1 MAKRLKFAIT
11 LVALL
16 SLLGSTLAVAS
27 PDEVKWS
34 RVNIPAEGKAG
45 DWVLASGSDVQHLV
59 MASDGTL
66 YCYANPSGTSYTLFK
81 STDGGYSWSYTDY
94 DKAIV
99 ALVGSDIDADIIYVS
114 DGSYVYKSIDG
125 GDSFDDLA
133 AGSLDALDFA
143 TTGEEITCLA
153 VGYIDNEPYVFI
165 GTANG
170 VAGGGVYFIHDVAF
184 GGGWTDLGVGNY
196 DVYSIAS
203 SPNLDTDSQVIA
215 VATDKVHTY
224 VTYNYGVMSEWT
236 RVELLDADGASFAIT
251 AASKI
256 CFPADFSQTHELL
269 LGVVGGDGGIYRVD
283 EDTSYRF
290 DVDADIISL
299 DLVGK
304 SGNLQL
310 LAGEN
315 AHGEVWYSVDDGDS
329 WDSAQKAPS
338 GSGPT
343 YVVMSDDFA
352 DSGKAYAATSGSESA
367 FSYTTDGGITWN
379 QIGLIDTAINFII
392 DLAISPN
399 FSQDNTLFMLT
410 WGGKH
415 SLWRSLDDGT
425 SWERVFTSALANVD
439 SLSLVELSPRYNGNQ
454 VVFLAGTSNGNP
466 AIWKSTDNGQSFSPL
481 RTIPPPVDT
490 WAVTSNTSLFIGSHD
505 GGDGLIYRTINN
517 GLSYSSTEVGNQPLN
532 SIVLSPDYDEDET
545 LLVGNNNGWVYFS
558 DDNGA
563 SFEPLPPEAASPPLT
578 GAITV
583 AFDPQFS
590 SNSTVYVA
598 SDAADKGIY
607 RFIIGTDTE
616 WENIDS
622 PAGGKLKQLRV
633 APDGTLYATNLKPD
647 GGTERCLNPTYSL
660 GPTFE
665 TITRGLDDGATLT
678 KLWLYENRLWSIDT
692 AHTRLMTFTD
702 SLTVPV
708 TLTSPPDQAPGIG
721 TIINYTISNV
731 SLDWETLSGAT
742 TYEWQLNNDADF
754 SSPLDGGYTKASTTR
769 LPAIEL
775 ATTYYWRVR
784 ATEPMLSPW
793 SDKWSFTTA
802 LGYES
807 IAPKLLNPEA
817 GVRGV
822 PLKPVFQWSDIAG
835 ADSYELMVSAD
846 ASFGNPTILKAG
858 AYALPS
864 TAWECNI
871 NLDYD
876 TTYYWKVRAIS
887 ADTHS
892 AWSAVSAFTTES
904 SPPSIEEPQ
913 ETIAPSSPSSP
924 PPPPPLPPSAP
935 SQPATP
941 DWVKYLFSGL
951 LTTVVL
957 LVVIVLMLIRGM
969 RQPRS

>member
-16 SLLGSTLAVAS
+16 TLLGSTPAVAA

-34 RVNIPAEGKAG
+34 RVKSPAEGKRG
-45 DWVLASGSDVQHLV
+45 DWMLASGSDVQHLT
-59 MASDGTL
+59 MAVDGTL
-66 YCYANPSGTSYTLFK
+66 YCYANPSGTSYTLFE

-94 DKAIV
+94 DKAIA
-99 ALVGSDIDADIIYVS
+99 ALVGSDTDADIIYVS
-114 DGSYVYKSIDG
+114 DGDYVYKSIDG
-125 GDSFDDLA
+125 GDSFEELA

-143 TTGEEITCLA
+143 TTGEQITCLA

-170 VAGGGVYFIHDVAF
+170 AAGGGVYFIHDVAL
-184 GGGWTDLGVGNY
+184 GGGWTDLDVGNY
-196 DVYSIAS
+196 DVYSIAG
-203 SPNLDTDSQVIA
+203 SPNFDTDSQVIA

-236 RVELLDADGASFAIT
+236 RVELLDADGTSFAIT

-256 CFPADFSQTHELL
+256 CFSADFSQTHELF
-269 LGVVGGDGGIYRVD
+269 LGVVGGDGGIYWVD
-283 EDTSYRF
+283 EDIAYRF
-290 DVDADIISL
+290 DINADIISL
-299 DLVGK
+299 DLAGE

-315 AHGEVWYSVDDGDS
+315 AHGEVWYSNDDGDS

-338 GSGPT
+338 GSGAT

-352 DSGKAYAATSGSESA
+352 DSGKAYAATSGNESA

-379 QIGLIDTAINFII
+379 QVGLIDTAINFII

-410 WGGKH
+410 WGGEH

-425 SWERVFTSALANVD
+425 SWERVFTSALADVD
-439 SLSLVELSPRYNGNQ
+439 SISLVGLSPQYNGSQ
-454 VVFLAGTSNGNP
+454 VIFLAGTSNGNP
-466 AIWKSTDNGQSFSPL
+466 AIWKSTNNGQNFNPL

-490 WAVTSNTSLFIGSHD
+490 WAVISDTSLFIGSHD
-505 GGDGLIYRTINN
+505 GGDGLIYRTTNN
-517 GLSYSSTEVGNQPLN
+517 GLSYSSTKIGSQPLN
-532 SIVLSPDYDEDET
+532 SIALSPNYNEDET
-545 LLVGNNNGWVYFS
+545 LLVGNSNGWVYFS

-563 SFEPLPPEAASPPLT
+563 SFEPLPPEAISPPLT
-578 GAITV
+578 GTITV

-590 SNSTVYVA
+590 SNSTVYAA
-598 SDAADKGIY
+598 SDAADKGVY

-622 PAGGKLKQLRV
+622 PTGGKLKQLRV
-633 APDGTLYATNLKPD
+633 AADGTLYATNFKSN
-647 GGTERCLNPTYSL
+647 GGMERCLNPTYSL

-665 TITRGLDDGATLT
+665 TVTRGLDDGATLT
-678 KLWLYENRLWSIDT
+678 KLWLYDNRLWSIDT
-692 AHTRLMTFTD
+692 TNIRLMTFTD
-702 SLTVPV
+702 SLTAPV
-708 TLTSPPDQAPGIG
+708 TLTSPPNQAPGIG
-721 TIINYTISNV
+721 TIINYTINDV

-742 TYEWQLNNDADF
+742 TYEWQLNNDANL
-754 SSPLDGGYTKASTTR
+754 SSPLEGGYTKASTTR

-817 GVRGV
+817 GARGV
-822 PLKPVFQWSDIAG
+822 SLKPVFQWSDIAG
-835 ADSYELMVSAD
+835 ADSYELIVSAD

-858 AYALPS
+858 AYALPG

-904 SPPSIEEPQ
+904 LPPPEEPQEPQ
-913 ETIAPSSPSSP
+913 ETIAPSSP
-924 PPPPPLPPSAP
+924 PPLPPSAP
-935 SQPATP
+935 SPPTTP

-951 LTTVVL
+951 LTAVVL
-957 LVVIVLMLIRGM
+957 LSVIVLMLVRGM
-969 RQPRS
+969 RRPPP